1 MQKIAAS
8 PKLVLSVIS
17 ENFTIHKL
25 SPDASTPEEIL
36 KSNYYSIS
44 KTENE
49 LSLVC
54 SEVIEV
60 QSLQSSK
67 GWKCIK
73 VAGPL
78 DFNLTG
84 ILAGISDILAKR
96 NISIFAISTFDI
108 NYILVRQRTCLQPEQ
123 TSGKLVIN
131 SNKLILNI

>member
-1 MQKIAAS
+1 MQKNESSVI
-8 PKLVLSVIS
+8 LVLSVLS
-17 ENFTIHKL
+17 ETFTIHKF
-25 SPDASTPEEIL
+25 SPEASIPEEIL

-54 SEVIEV
+54 SELIEV

-73 VAGPL
+73 VKGPL

-84 ILAGISDILAKR
+84 ILAGISDILAQA
-96 NISIFAISTFDI
+96 NISIFAISTFDTD
-108 NYILVRQRTCLQPEQ
+108 YILVRSQDLSSAR
-123 TSGKLVIN
+123 
-131 SNKLILNI
+131 NKLEKADYKIE

>member
-1 MQKIAAS
+1 MQKFES
-8 PKLVLSVIS
+8 SVNLVLSMLS
-17 ENFTIHKL
+17 ETFTIHKL

-54 SEVIEV
+54 SEVIKV

-73 VAGPL
+73 VKGPL
-78 DFNLTG
+78 DLNLTG
-84 ILAGISDILAKR
+84 ILAGISDILAQA
-96 NISIFAISTFDI
+96 NISIFAISTFDTD
-108 NYILVRQRTCLQPEQ
+108 YILVRSKDLPSARI
-123 TSGKLVIN
+123 KL
-131 SNKLILNI
+131 KKGGYKFE

>member
-1 MQKIAAS
+1 MQKIATS
-8 PKLVLSVIS
+8 VNLVLSVLS
-17 ENFTIHKL
+17 ETFTIHQL
-25 SPDASTPEEIL
+25 SPDVSIPEEIL
-36 KSNYYSIS
+36 KSNYYSVS

-73 VAGPL
+73 VKDPL

-84 ILAGISDILAKR
+84 ILAGISDILAQT
-96 NISIFAISTFDI
+96 NISIFAISTFDTD
-108 NYILVRQRTCLQPEQ
+108 YILVRTHDLSSA
-123 TSGKLVIN
+123 TTKLRQAGY
-131 SNKLILNI
+131 KFE

>member
-1 MQKIAAS
+1 MQEISAS
-8 PKLVLSVIS
+8 PKLVLSVLL
-17 ENFTIHKL
+17 ETFTIHKL

-36 KSNYYSIS
+36 KSNYYSVS

-84 ILAGISDILAKR
+84 ILAGISDILAKG
-96 NISIFAISTFDI
+96 NISIFAISTFDTD
-108 NYILVRQRTCLQPEQ
+108 YILVRTQDLSSARTTLRLAGYKFE
-123 TSGKLVIN
+123 
-131 SNKLILNI
+131 

>member
-1 MQKIAAS
+1 MGKKQKITAS
-8 PKLVLSVIS
+8 VNLVLSVLS
-17 ENFTIHKL
+17 ETFTIHKL
-25 SPDASTPEEIL
+25 SPDVSIPEEIL
-36 KSNYYSIS
+36 KSNYYSVS

-73 VAGPL
+73 VKGPL

-84 ILAGISDILAKR
+84 ILAGISDILTQR
-96 NISIFAISTFDI
+96 NISIFAISTFDTD
-108 NYILVRQRTCLQPEQ
+108 YILVRTHDLSSA
-123 TSGKLVIN
+123 TTKLRQAGY
-131 SNKLILNI
+131 KLE

>member
-1 MQKIAAS
+1 MHF
-8 PKLVLSVIS
+8 
-17 ENFTIHKL
+17 ETFTIHKL
-25 SPDASTPEEIL
+25 SPDTSIPEEIL
-36 KSNYYSIS
+36 KSNYYSVS

-84 ILAGISDILAKR
+84 ILAGISDILAKA
-96 NISIFAISTFDI
+96 NISIFAISTFDTD
-108 NYILVRQRTCLQPEQ
+108 YILVRTHDLSLA
-123 TSGKLVIN
+123 TTKLRQA
-131 SNKLILNI
+131 SYKFE

>member
-1 MQKIAAS
+1 MQKTVIL
-8 PKLVLSVIS
+8 PKLVLSVLS
-17 ENFTIHKL
+17 GTFTIHKL
-25 SPDASTPEEIL
+25 LPDASIPEEIL
-36 KSNYYSIS
+36 KSNFYSVS

-49 LSLVC
+49 LSVVC

-84 ILAGISDILAKR
+84 ILADISDILAKE
-96 NISIFAISTFDI
+96 NISIFAISTFDTD
-108 NYILVRQRTCLQPEQ
+108 YILVRTHDLSSA
-123 TSGKLVIN
+123 TTKLR
-131 SNKLILNI
+131 KADYKFE

>member
-1 MQKIAAS
+1 MQKISAS

-25 SPDASTPEEIL
+25 SPDVSIPEEIL
-36 KSNYYSIS
+36 KSNYYSVS

-54 SEVIEV
+54 SEIIEV
-60 QSLQSSK
+60 ESLQSSK

-73 VAGPL
+73 VKGPL

-84 ILAGISDILAKR
+84 ILADISDILAQT
-96 NISIFAISTFDI
+96 NISIFAISTFDTD
-108 NYILVRQRTCLQPEQ
+108 YILVRNRDLSSA
-123 TSGKLVIN
+123 TSKL
-131 SNKLILNI
+131 SQAGYKFE

>member
-1 MQKIAAS
+1 MQKIEGS
-8 PKLVLSVIS
+8 VNLVLSVLS
-17 ENFTIHKL
+17 ETFTIHKL
-25 SPDASTPEEIL
+25 SPDVSIPEEIL
-36 KSNYYSIS
+36 KCNYYSVS

-73 VAGPL
+73 VKDPL

-84 ILAGISDILAKR
+84 ILAGISDILAQT
-96 NISIFAISTFDI
+96 NISIFAISTFDTD
-108 NYILVRQRTCLQPEQ
+108 YILVRKHDLSSA
-123 TSGKLVIN
+123 TSQLRQAGYKFE
-131 SNKLILNI
+131 

>member
-1 MQKIAAS
+1 MQKITAS
-8 PKLVLSVIS
+8 ANLVLSVLF
-17 ENFTIHKL
+17 ETFTIHKL
-25 SPDASTPEEIL
+25 SPHASIPEEIL
-36 KSNYYSIS
+36 KSNYYSVS

-73 VAGPL
+73 VAGLL

-84 ILAGISDILAKR
+84 ILAGISDILAKG
-96 NISIFAISTFDI
+96 NISIFAISIFDTD
-108 NYILVRQRTCLQPEQ
+108 YLLVRTQDLSSART
-123 TSGKLVIN
+123 KLRQAGY
-131 SNKLILNI
+131 KFK

>member
-1 MQKIAAS
+1 MQKISALA
-8 PKLVLSVIS
+8 KLVISVLS
-17 ENFTIHKL
+17 ETFTIHKL
-25 SPDASTPEEIL
+25 SPDASLPEEIL
-36 KSNYYSIS
+36 KSNYYSVS

-73 VAGPL
+73 VKGPL

-84 ILAGISDILAKR
+84 ILAGISDILAQA
-96 NISIFAISTFDI
+96 NISIFAISTFDTD
-108 NYILVRQRTCLQPEQ
+108 YILVRTHNLSSAK
-123 TSGKLVIN
+123 TKLMQAGY
-131 SNKLILNI
+131 KFE

>member
-1 MQKIAAS
+1 MQKITAL
-8 PKLVLSVIS
+8 PKLVLSVLF
-17 ENFTIHKL
+17 ETFTIHKL
-25 SPDASTPEEIL
+25 SPDASIPEEIL
-36 KSNYYSIS
+36 KSNYYSVS

-84 ILAGISDILAKR
+84 ILAGISDILAKE
-96 NISIFAISTFDI
+96 NIGIIAISTFDTD
-108 NYILVRQRTCLQPEQ
+108 YILVRTQDLSSARTAFRLAGYKFE
-123 TSGKLVIN
+123 
-131 SNKLILNI
+131 